1 VRGITRGTFRTAED
15 SFYSEVCMDELMV
28 VGAGVSGLVAA
39 IEAAERGWSVTVC
52 EARSAVGGRARSMR
66 GRFLANI
73 GPHAL
78 YSDGAFW
85 RWLEERDLLPPV
97 LATLRPKTLFRIHDR
112 LGAWPGELGPP
123 RDHVRPEAPV
133 DESYRLWLG
142 RHAGDEVAE
151 AMIGLSFIGTYDH
164 DPGRLSAA
172 FVNERLQRLLS
183 NGACYVV
190 GGWSVLVDR
199 LARHATRL
207 GMRFRLRSRVQSLD
221 QSPVIVATHLADAR
235 RLTGDPSLDWSSG
248 RTALLDLGLSTDES
262 TDWFRVIDLQDRIYM
277 ARYSVVDPTLAPRR
291 SDLLQA
297 AAACAPWERLDAP
310 IWRIER
316 LLDMSSP
323 GWRDRIS
330 WRRAYLMDGQT
341 GAVDLPGTSW
351 QDRPAI
357 RRSPTL
363 AVATDQSAAPGLL
376 SEVGVSAAL
385 SAVEALTC
393 DNLAA

>member
-1 VRGITRGTFRTAED
+1 
-15 SFYSEVCMDELMV
+15 MDELMV

-52 EARSAVGGRARSMR
+52 EARSAVGGRARSMS
-66 GRFLANI
+66 GRFRANI

-97 LATLRPKTLFRIHDR
+97 LAALRPKTLFRFNDR
-112 LGAWPGELGPP
+112 LGAWPGKLGPP
-123 RDHVRPEAPV
+123 QDHVRPDAPV
-133 DESYRLWLG
+133 DESYRSWL
-142 RHAGDEVAE
+142 RRCAGGEVAE

-172 FVNERLQRLLS
+172 FVNERLRRLLS
-183 NGACYVV
+183 SSACYVV
-190 GGWSVLVDR
+190 GGWSALVDR
-199 LARHATRL
+199 LAQRATKL
-207 GMRFRLRSRVQSLD
+207 GVRFRLRCRVQGVE
-221 QSPVIVATHLADAR
+221 QGPVIVATHLADAH

-248 RTALLDLGLSTDES
+248 RTALLDLGLRADES
-262 TDWFRVIDLQDRIYM
+262 TGWFRVIDLQDRIYM
-277 ARYSVVDPTLAPRR
+277 ARYSVVDRTLAPRGA
-291 SDLLQA
+291 DLLQA
-297 AAACAPWERLDAP
+297 AAACAPWERLDAA
-310 IWRIER
+310 IQRIER

-341 GAVDLPGTSW
+341 GAVDLPGTAW

-393 DNLAA
+393 DNVAA

>member
-1 VRGITRGTFRTAED
+1 
-15 SFYSEVCMDELMV
+15 MDELMV

-39 IEAAERGWSVTVC
+39 IEAAERGWSVKVC

-66 GRFLANI
+66 GRFRANM

-85 RWLEERDLLPPV
+85 RWLEKRDLLPPV
-97 LATLRPKTLFRIHDR
+97 LAALRPKTLFRIHDR
-112 LGAWPGELGPP
+112 LGAWPVELGPP
-123 RDHVRPEAPV
+123 REHVRPEAPV

-142 RHAGDEVAE
+142 RRAGDEVAE

-172 FVNERLQRLLS
+172 FVNERLRRLLS
-183 NGACYVV
+183 SGACYVV
-190 GGWSVLVDR
+190 GGWSALVDR
-199 LARHATRL
+199 LARRATKL
-207 GMRFRLRSRVQSLD
+207 GVRFRLRCRVQSLE
-221 QSPVIVATHLADAR
+221 QGPVIVATHIADAR
-235 RLTGDPSLDWSSG
+235 RLTGDPSLDWSGG
-248 RTALLDLGLSTDES
+248 RTALLDLGLRADEL
-262 TDWFRVIDLQDRIYM
+262 TGWFRVIDLQDRIYM
-277 ARYSVVDPTLAPRR
+277 ARYSVVDRTLAPRGA
-291 SDLLQA
+291 DLLQA
-297 AAACAPWERLDAP
+297 AAACPPWERLDAA

-316 LLDMSSP
+316 LLDMASP

-341 GAVDLPGTSW
+341 GAVDLPGTAW

>member
-1 VRGITRGTFRTAED
+1 
-15 SFYSEVCMDELMV
+15 MM
-28 VGAGVSGLVAA
+28 
-39 IEAAERGWSVTVC
+39 
-52 EARSAVGGRARSMR
+52 
-66 GRFLANI
+66 GRFRANM

-85 RWLEERDLLPPV
+85 RWLEARNLMPPV
-97 LATLRPKTLFRIHDR
+97 LAALRPKTLFRIHDR

-123 RDHVRPEAPV
+123 REHVGPEAPV
-133 DESYRLWLG
+133 DESYHAWL
-142 RHAGDEVAE
+142 RQRAGDEVAE
-151 AMIGLSFIGTYDH
+151 AMVGLSFIGTYDH

-172 FVNERLQRLLS
+172 FVNERLRRLLS
-183 NGACYVV
+183 SGACYVV
-190 GGWSVLVDR
+190 GGWSALVDG
-199 LARHATRL
+199 LARRATRL
-207 GMRFRLRSRVQSLD
+207 GVTFRLRCRVKSLE
-221 QSPVIVATHLADAR
+221 QGPVIVATHLADAR

-248 RTALLDLGLSTDES
+248 RTALLDLGLRADES

-277 ARYSVVDPTLAPRR
+277 ALYSVVDPTLAPRR
-291 SDLLQA
+291 ADLLQA
-297 AAACAPWERLDAP
+297 AAACAPWERLDAA
-310 IWRIER
+310 IRRIER

-341 GAVDLPGTSW
+341 GAVDLPGTTW
-351 QDRPAI
+351 QDRPGI

>member
-1 VRGITRGTFRTAED
+1 
-15 SFYSEVCMDELMV
+15 MDELMV

-39 IEAAERGWSVTVC
+39 VEAAERGWSVTVC
-52 EARSAVGGRARSMR
+52 EARSAAGGRARSMK
-66 GRFLANI
+66 GRFRANM

-85 RWLEERDLLPPV
+85 RWLEKRDLLPPV
-97 LATLRPKTLFRIHDR
+97 LAALRPKTLFRIHDR
-112 LGAWPGELGPP
+112 LGAWPAELRPP
-123 RDHVRPEAPV
+123 REHVRPEAPV
-133 DESYRLWLG
+133 DQSYRQWLG
-142 RHAGDEVAE
+142 RRAGNEVAE
-151 AMIGLSFIGTYDH
+151 AMIGLSFIGIYDH

-172 FVNERLQRLLS
+172 FVNERLRRLLS
-183 NGACYVV
+183 SGACYVV
-190 GGWSVLVDR
+190 GGWSFLVDR
-199 LARHATRL
+199 LAQRATKL
-207 GMRFRLRSRVQSLD
+207 GVRFRLRCRVQRLE
-221 QSPVIVATHLADAR
+221 QGPVIVATHLADAR
-235 RLTGDPSLDWSSG
+235 RLTGDPSLEWSSG
-248 RTALLDLGLSTDES
+248 RTALLDLGLRTDES

-277 ARYSVVDPTLAPRR
+277 ARYSVVDRSLAPRGA
-291 SDLLQA
+291 DLLQA
-297 AAACAPWERLDAP
+297 AAACAPSERLDVA
-310 IWRIER
+310 IRRIER

-341 GAVDLPGTSW
+341 GAVDLPGTAW
-351 QDRPAI
+351 QDRPAV

-393 DNLAA
+393 ANVAA